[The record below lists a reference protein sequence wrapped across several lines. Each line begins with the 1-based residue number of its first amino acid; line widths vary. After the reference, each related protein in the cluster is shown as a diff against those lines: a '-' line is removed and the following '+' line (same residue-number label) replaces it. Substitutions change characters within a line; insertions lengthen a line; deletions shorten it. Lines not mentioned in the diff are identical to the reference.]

1 MKCINSLDFPQNPRE
16 TSSKPSHKPSHNFH
30 ILNYKK
36 WRFPSKLLY
45 WPFATSSPPPHTIPP
60 FKTIKTT
67 PLYSPL
73 NISWSGGKLKQF
85 RTFPSASFLHSV
97 YLYIL
102 SFCILSSFCISIHSF
117 ILNPFFI
124 LYIYTCFPSA
134 SFLHSVDQYILSFC
148 ILSSF

>member
-1 MKCINSLDFPQNPRE
+1 MYQFSWFSSESKGNQQQTISQTISQLSHFKLQKMKISIQII
-16 TSSKPSHKPSHNFH
+16 
-30 ILNYKK
+30 ILAFCNLK
-36 WRFPSKLLY
+36 S
-45 WPFATSSPPPHTIPP
+45 PPHTIPP

-134 SFLHSVDQYILSFC
+134 SFLHSVDQYILSIC